1 MTGGGG
7 ECTPVISGVWTPHR
21 MLPLPAH
28 AVVGGGGVCL
38 RARTPCVGPRAWP
51 PSRSPQS
58 PVTRTAGPCTCVFT
72 WGGGGG
78 TPGLYPLTWPL
89 GLCFALQLFYFYCTG
104 CAHETIRKKN
114 AFAFWELG
122 VLTNKN
128 QYAKQMVACQKK
140 SVANLRFVL
149 HWTLGKSVC
158 VATSPRRPMGN
169 VLHEP

>member
-1 MTGGGG
+1 MNA
-7 ECTPVISGVWTPHR
+7 PPLSLFVWTPHR
-21 MLPLPAH
+21 MLPPPAH
-28 AVVGGGGVCL
+28 AVVGGGVCL
-38 RARTPCVGPRAWP
+38 RARTPRVAPPPTLREISLRAQ
-51 PSRSPQS
+51 RVRV
-58 PVTRTAGPCTCVFT
+58 PVFLLGVE
-72 WGGGGG
+72 GGG

-89 GLCFALQLFYFYCTG
+89 GLCFALQLLYFYCTG
-104 CAHETIRKKN
+104 CAHETLRKQN

>member
-1 MTGGGG
+1 MFCLTIVYFIALAVLMKQY
-7 ECTPVISGVWTPHR
+7 ENK
-21 MLPLPAH
+21 MLL
-28 AVVGGGGVCL
+28 L
-38 RARTPCVGPRAWP
+38 
-51 PSRSPQS
+51 
-58 PVTRTAGPCTCVFT
+58 
-72 WGGGGG
+72 
-78 TPGLYPLTWPL
+78 
-89 GLCFALQLFYFYCTG
+89 
-104 CAHETIRKKN
+104 
-114 AFAFWELG
+114 FWELG